1 MDARVQKV
9 VTRLRAEF
17 REEPSL
23 DEMAQFV
30 NLSQSRLRYL
40 FKREIGMPPAHYLRA
55 FRLERAKELL
65 ETTFLS
71 VKVII
76 STIGANDQSHFIRQF
91 KKSYGLTP
99 AQYRLRHAASN
110 DATETHSRLEGLLA
124 MVVEDDADTREFL
137 ALLLERAGAGVT
149 ALPSSSKALAV
160 LERMRPH
167 ILIIDIGL
175 PDEDG
180 YALLRKAN
188 ALLDQRGE
196 KIPAVALTA
205 YSSDEDRKRALLAGF
220 EIHIPK
226 PPGPRQL
233 IDVIARLTGR
243 NEAPSG
249 QSNLDHT
256 TKTAN
261 EQ

>member
-1 MDARVQKV
+1 MDPRVQKV
-9 VTRLRAEF
+9 VTRLREEF

-40 FKREIGMPPAHYLRA
+40 FKREIGMAPAHYLRA

-76 STIGANDQSHFIRQF
+76 STIGVNDQSHFIREF
-91 KKSYGLTP
+91 KKAYGLTP
-99 AQYRLRHAASN
+99 AQYRLRHAANNEAMETNSN
-110 DATETHSRLEGLLA
+110 LDGVLA
-124 MVVEDDADTREFL
+124 MVVEDDADFRQFL
-137 ALLLERAGAGVT
+137 AILLERAGAGVT
-149 ALPSSSKALAV
+149 AISSSRKALAV

-180 YALLRKAN
+180 YGLLRKVN

-205 YSSDEDRKRALLAGF
+205 FSSAEDVKRALTAGF

-226 PPGPRQL
+226 PPGPREL

-243 NEAPSG
+243 SEAATHP
-249 QSNLDHT
+249 

>member
-1 MDARVQKV
+1 MRE
-9 VTRLRAEF
+9 EF
-17 REEPSL
+17 RQEPSL
-23 DEMAQFV
+23 SEMAQFV

-40 FKREIGMPPAHYLRA
+40 FKRETGIAPGHYLRA
-55 FRLERAKELL
+55 FRLERARELL

-71 VKVII
+71 VKEII
-76 STIGANDQSHFIRQF
+76 STIGVNDQSHFIREF

-99 AQYRLRHAASN
+99 AQYRLRHAANN
-110 DATETHSRLEGLLA
+110 DVMETHCNLEGLLVL
-124 MVVEDDADTREFL
+124 VVEDDPDTREFL

-149 ALPSSSKALAV
+149 AISSSRKALAA

-180 YALLRKAN
+180 YALLRKAH

-205 YSSDEDRKRALLAGF
+205 YSSVEDRERALLAGF
-220 EIHIPK
+220 EIHMPK
-226 PPGPRQL
+226 PPGPKQL

-243 NEAPSG
+243 SETSTGEP
-249 QSNLDHT
+249 NLGRT